1 MTEVR
6 RSARRLWMPWA
17 PTVVLESSFP
27 WMRRLCGAVVS
38 SLALEAS
45 APLCRQTRG
54 SCVCPGIQTP
64 RPGPP
69 AHAHGGGGGAQSVE
83 ASGPWS
89 LLPQLSLC
97 PGPRVTRTPQSGP
110 QDHDHQTSPHIPA
123 SVSLLYPQRPLH
135 APLPTWPESSQR
147 PQSSPGFR
155 HNKPHPSPS
164 FLAPARGFAGPS
176 LPPPGPRGR
185 AGGLHPPLLTGGPR
199 PRGLQRPAGG
209 HVARLRQR
217 EAERTGPGPSPGPQL
232 PRLRPRPAAGA

>member
-1 MTEVR
+1 MIPVWHVTPR
-6 RSARRLWMPWA
+6 KGTGPHSPSAPCVSWVPL
-17 PTVVLESSFP
+17 FP
-27 WMRRLCGAVVS
+27 WYTGAGRRKMDKAKCFDFPGTPDGRCGQTWPWLTGAPATVAHCMVPRKERDFSAV
-38 SLALEAS
+38 L
-45 APLCRQTRG
+45 
-54 SCVCPGIQTP
+54 
-64 RPGPP
+64 
-69 AHAHGGGGGAQSVE
+69 
-83 ASGPWS
+83 
-89 LLPQLSLC
+89 
-97 PGPRVTRTPQSGP
+97 
-110 QDHDHQTSPHIPA
+110 HIPA

>member
-1 MTEVR
+1 MHTGEGAA
-6 RSARRLWMPWA
+6 RSQWRPQAPGLSCPSSACARDPESPALPRA
-17 PTVVLESSFP
+17 VLKTATI
-27 WMRRLCGAVVS
+27 RH
-38 SLALEAS
+38 
-45 APLCRQTRG
+45 PLG
-54 SCVCPGIQTP
+54 
-64 RPGPP
+64 
-69 AHAHGGGGGAQSVE
+69 
-83 ASGPWS
+83 
-89 LLPQLSLC
+89 
-97 PGPRVTRTPQSGP
+97 
-110 QDHDHQTSPHIPA
+110 IPA
-123 SVSLLYPQRPLH
+123 SGSLLYPQRPLH